1 MNIGEAS
8 ITSSEP
14 QSALFW
20 VVGIQLGLARLTRVD
35 TAADTAVTLSLSR
48 SLSLYHTNVAG
59 LESENIQH

>member
-35 TAADTAVTLSLSR
+35 TAADTAVR
-48 SLSLYHTNVAG
+48 SLLDSAVGRVYVWRRGIMPCVGKA
-59 LESENIQH
+59 

>member
-35 TAADTAVTLSLSR
+35 TAADTAVTLSLS
-48 SLSLYHTNVAG
+48 LSLYHTNVAG